1 MKKIIFLLVLTIS
14 TMFGDCNSKVFSLST
29 QGDNG
34 IKIQTILSNLSDS
47 CNLNIIIK
55 DSVAKQKLSQTL
67 HYVKLKNQTLKQF
80 LKHILGENGFFWTL
94 QNNTLTISAIK
105 TVNFQ
110 LDYINSVVSG
120 SSNFSAS
127 SQESDGSSNT
137 INSTFDI
144 DFWSDFSTNIDQI
157 LKSQSTKDFT
167 PPTPIIDKTSGL
179 VTVTGTKAQLNAIKT
194 YINELNK
201 RLHKEVIVDVRIYS
215 IKLSKSHQTG
225 VNWNKLSLSVQKAVP
240 VTGNVGSTILDSTN
254 FNLDGLLNFLSTY
267 GQLNSISNP
276 KITTLNNQKAIIT
289 VGSTINYSY
298 KVTTTDKNGN
308 MVQSDKIE
316 DKFVGILL
324 DITPE
329 ISNNGIIMM
338 SIVPSISSLDNSSTQ
353 TNPNLPPNTIEK
365 KLSTMVRVKNNSTI
379 ILGGLI
385 TDTKTLQRNGVPI
398 LKEIPLVKYLFSY
411 ESEISDKEELIFVI
425 TPHIVDLNSKIDIS
439 KLGYSL
445 PKLGDF

>member
-1 MKKIIFLLVLTIS
+1 
-14 TMFGDCNSKVFSLST
+14 
-29 QGDNG
+29 
-34 IKIQTILSNLSDS
+34 
-47 CNLNIIIK
+47 
-55 DSVAKQKLSQTL
+55 
-67 HYVKLKNQTLKQF
+67 
-80 LKHILGENGFFWTL
+80 LGENGFFWTL